1 MNGFG
6 TSISAGTPV
15 QLRLKG
21 ELDMAAAPK
30 FEAIFRELSESEGDI
45 VIDLAEITFV
55 DSTGF
60 RTLVTISRSRTGYG
74 PLKVVNA
81 PNVMR
86 IARIIAVDCYPP
98 SFRLLAERL
107 QAGSQRDAGHW
118 LGVVM

>member
-1 MNGFG
+1 MALFDLGRHTCP
-6 TSISAGTPV
+6 TS
-15 QLRLKG
+15 LKG

-30 FEAIFRELSESEGDI
+30 SKRSSASFESEGDI

-74 PLKVVNA
+74 PLKVVNVR

-86 IARIIAVDCYPP
+86 IARIIAVDCLPTIL
-98 SFRLLAERL
+98 FRPLAEHL
-107 QAGSQRDAGHW
+107 S
-118 LGVVM
+118 

>member
-74 PLKVVNA
+74 PLKVVNVR

-86 IARIIAVDCYPP
+86 IARIIAVDCLPTIL
-98 SFRLLAERL
+98 FRPAR
-107 QAGSQRDAGHW
+107 
-118 LGVVM
+118 